1 MIRKCLVALNDNTIR
16 LFDIVDKQEKF
27 FHAIL
32 NLLEEVMMD
41 KMSLDVLSIYND
53 YITDLIEEI
62 ETKLDTDTWS
72 KLENELKDVK
82 MTVSEFELLM
92 EMKAMSNTEF
102 HKGKRRVLK
111 EVRKQLE
118 TSLSNN
124 LQVFKVPL
132 RKLLCAHEIRKLSK

>member
-1 MIRKCLVALNDNTIR
+1 MALNDNTIR

-72 KLENELKDVK
+72 KVRNAIRMKRNNDKTDFEEE
-82 MTVSEFELLM
+82 EFE
-92 EMKAMSNTEF
+92 F
-102 HKGKRRVLK
+102 
-111 EVRKQLE
+111 
-118 TSLSNN
+118 
-124 LQVFKVPL
+124 F
-132 RKLLCAHEIRKLSK
+132 